1 MARKFLYQTLE
12 IVHMKPLKF
21 FFTDVEM
28 EPNEMDLDDD
38 VMIRVPRAV
47 RNRWFK
53 TFSKVPDYDRYL
65 F

>member
-1 MARKFLYQTLE
+1 
-12 IVHMKPLKF
+12 MKPLKF